1 MSNENL
7 RKYEKEVFQLSEK
20 RQKLLQIFFSNQL
33 LILGSYTETR
43 MRCSSPG
50 CHCHKDGGHPTM
62 RISYWDNGKLK
73 SKVVRIDDRQ
83 WVAEAA
89 ANYKAHKQALR
100 DIAELNIREKEVLK
114 MIIELKTQI
123 YE

>member
-1 MSNENL
+1 MSNKDLKKYQQEIL
-7 RKYEKEVFQLSEK
+7 RLSKK
-20 RQKLLQIFFSNQL
+20 RQKLLEIFFSNQL

-62 RISYWDNGKLK
+62 RISHWYKGKLK
-73 SKVVRIDDRQ
+73 SKIVRIDDRE
-83 WVAEAA
+83 WMAEAA

-100 DIAELNIREKEVLK
+100 DIAMVNTQEKKVLK
-114 MIIELKTQI
+114 LIIEQKAQI

>member
-1 MSNENL
+1 MSNEKLKKYNKEIL
-7 RKYEKEVFQLSEK
+7 RLSEK
-20 RQKLLQIFFSNQL
+20 RQKLLKIFSSNQL

-43 MRCSSPG
+43 VRCSSPG

-62 RISYWDNGKLK
+62 RISYWEKGKLK
-73 SKVVRIDDRQ
+73 SKVVRIDDRE

-100 DIAELNIREKEVLK
+100 DITKINIREKEVLK
-114 MIIELKTQI
+114 LIIEKKAQI